1 MIQEETFPNR
11 FYETVLQQLWKRKF
25 PREDL
30 GNHRFLHLKDWLPK
44 TCEAIVVSQMKQ
56 QILEAGT
63 KYQIG
68 GLPGHRVEEHLVT
81 LKAIIG
87 RCIETCG
94 GAIINLIDIKTFF
107 DSESLR
113 GVMNSLYTAGVP
125 MKAYRTWFKLNS
137 RTVISVRTPAGMTE
151 PEEVGELC
159 AQGSGGAAL
168 ASQLDID
175 MGLKSHFEGSTDE
188 AEYGRV
194 RVRPQAFQDDILRV
208 AKNTSS
214 ARAGA
219 SIESAFW

>member
-30 GNHRFLHLKDWLPK
+30 GNHRFLHVKDWLPK

-56 QILEAGT
+56 QSLEAGT

-68 GLPGHRVEEHLVT
+68 GVPGQMVEEHLVT

-137 RTVISVRTPAGMTE
+137 RTVISVRTPAEMTE
-151 PEEVGELC
+151 P
-159 AQGSGGAAL
+159 
-168 ASQLDID
+168 
-175 MGLKSHFEGSTDE
+175 K
-188 AEYGRV
+188 
-194 RVRPQAFQDDILRV
+194 
-208 AKNTSS
+208 K
-214 ARAGA
+214 
-219 SIESAFW
+219 